1 MQDVFVSFETHV
13 DQFRIAISKI
23 VTLKKIK
30 TIILKTHMK
39 ALSCGPEM
47 VFTRN
52 DTMRMICTP
61 DFSVKYS
68 STVSNRNQLQYV
80 CSSPVS
86 SDENPSSFISA
97 SFHSDKHA
105 VIVSKR
111 DKTYN
116 NVSNELLVVDKDN
129 KELFKSDIRSASP
142 LGLAFDLKENI
153 FVCQKNN
160 QLLQIK
166 YGGWWTRY
174 IQLPDIIEACNV
186 VLHPTGE
193 KVLVLDG
200 CKRFC
205 VYKVL

>member
-1 MQDVFVSFETHV
+1 
-13 DQFRIAISKI
+13 
-23 VTLKKIK
+23 
-30 TIILKTHMK
+30 
-39 ALSCGPEM
+39 M
-47 VFTRN
+47 VQKWSSQEN
-52 DTMRMICTP
+52 DTMKMICTP

-68 STVSNRNQLQYV
+68 STVSNRNQL

-105 VIVSKR
+105 VIVSNYKR
-111 DKTYN
+111 EKTYN
-116 NVSNELLVVDKDN
+116 NVSNELLVVGKDN

-153 FVCQKNN
+153 FVCQKNDE
-160 QLLQIK
+160 LLQIK
-166 YGGWWTRY
+166 YGGWGKRY
-174 IQLPDIIEACNV
+174 IQLPDIKEACNV